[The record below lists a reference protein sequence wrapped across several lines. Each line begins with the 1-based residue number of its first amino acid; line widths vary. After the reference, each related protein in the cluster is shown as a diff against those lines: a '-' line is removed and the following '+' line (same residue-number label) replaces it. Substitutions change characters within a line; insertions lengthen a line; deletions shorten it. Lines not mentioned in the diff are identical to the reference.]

1 MMEIL
6 EHRQPCLYRYYPDYY
21 KHTALGE
28 ERQGVIIGRDVEK
41 SLFKVLD
48 EEHRLEFNLPM
59 EDVAVQAEPFIFL
72 QEQNDD

>member
-1 MMEIL
+1 MMKIL

-28 ERQGVIIGRDVEK
+28 ERQGVIIGRDVENN
-41 SLFKVLD
+41 LFKVLD

>member
-1 MMEIL
+1 MMKIL

-21 KHTALGE
+21 QHTALGE
-28 ERQGVIIGRDVEK
+28 ERPGVIIGRDVEK

-59 EDVAVQAEPFIFL
+59 EDVVVQAEPFIFL
-72 QEQNDD
+72 QEQNND

>member
-1 MMEIL
+1 MMEML
-6 EHRQPCLYRYYPDYY
+6 EHKQPCLYRYYPDFY

-48 EEHRLEFNLPM
+48 EQHGIEFNLPM
-59 EDVAVQAEPFIFL
+59 EDVVVQAEPFIFL
-72 QEQNDD
+72 QE

>member
-6 EHRQPCLYRYYPDYY
+6 KHRQPCLYRYYPDFY

-28 ERQGVIIGRDVEK
+28 ERQGVIIGRDVEN
-41 SLFKVLD
+41 SLFKILD

-59 EDVAVQAEPFIFL
+59 EDVVVQAEPFIFL
-72 QEQNDD
+72 QE